1 MVGLAM
7 LVAACGGSGNSF
19 TPGVPSG
26 PSIPSIGG
34 VYASPSM
41 WHFDY
46 TRVSD
51 NQFSPLTCAGSLT
64 VRNQTGNTFSGSF
77 LIQDDSCGQVP
88 GSVDG
93 GTLAADGSVSF
104 ALGYTGGTNFI
115 LAAFGCTYVSGD
127 TRLTGAIHGAQ
138 LDASSTTLMDCP
150 NDGRVSLNI
159 RASGSR

>member
-1 MVGLAM
+1 M

-19 TPGVPSG
+19 TPGAPSG

-34 VYASPSM
+34 VYASSSM
-41 WHFDY
+41 WHFDR

-51 NQFSPLTCAGSLT
+51 NQFFPLTCAGSLT

-104 ALGYTGGTNFI
+104 ALGYTGGSNQNFI

-127 TRLTGAIHGAQ
+127 TRLTGSIHSAQ